1 VSHTI
6 VESVPNNIQ
15 SPREEFLNALTHGV
29 GALLSLLG
37 FALLVNVT
45 HQSGDPWGLASVIV
59 FGCSLTLLY
68 TTSTVYHALPVG
80 SLKELFRRFD
90 HMVIY
95 LLIAGTYTMMSLTVL
110 REESIGWVVLG
121 VQWSLAALGITMKS
135 VFGPDRFNLLSTLG
149 YVVMGW
155 MVLLCLDEL
164 LLNLPEPALFFL
176 IAGGASYTLGVPFF
190 LMDQSKK
197 FFHSIWHL
205 FVMCGSICHF
215 LMAWS
220 LF

>member
-1 VSHTI
+1 MSHTI